1 MRKQFLAAIILSGGL
16 LSSCSTIQ
24 EMFDSKKNELQGSI
38 DQAASDASQSVE
50 SAADDAQKSVT
61 DSIGMDFTPDDSD
74 ENLTAM
80 GKNVKVVFV
89 ESAVSDCTAMGEQT
103 LDTNI
108 SSQDLTDLSGGGK
121 MQQKVVALVRNKT
134 AELGAD
140 TVLLSG
146 LDFSAKEQKF
156 NIYNCQ

>member
-1 MRKQFLAAIILSGGL
+1 M
-16 LSSCSTIQ
+16 
-24 EMFDSKKNELQGSI
+24 
-38 DQAASDASQSVE
+38 E

-89 ESAVSDCTAMGEQT
+89 ESAVSDCSAMGEQK
-103 LDTNI
+103 LDTDI
-108 SSQDLTDLSGGGK
+108 SAQDLTELSGSGK

-134 AELGAD
+134 AELGAN